1 MTRRACFEELS
12 CAPRYVDHTVKKIT
26 IHEDYSFKEVRT
38 LKRLKLTDTPS
49 WACQSMTWP

>member
-49 WACQSMTWP
+49 WACQSLTWP